1 MSSACHLCFL
11 SMFGLSFKFRKNS
24 SVNLMNPDYLVNML
38 AMKFFLHVYT
48 CAWLWMR
55 PIVFLLQGR
64 YNSSVAVWVHG
75 NPRTVFKQGWMCE
88 NVGFQPAAGV
98 LMAVFVPRLA
108 AIEALRWSLTSL
120 VSCRKAFRGWV
131 GEDGGVLTL
140 FPLRTETP
148 SVSPTSGQ
156 NQTRPYGEKI
166 MELGKERE
174 RPLLFYKCS
183 LHRGHC
189 R

>member
-1 MSSACHLCFL
+1 
-11 SMFGLSFKFRKNS
+11 MFGFIFKCRRNA
-24 SVNLMNPDYLVNML
+24 SVNLMNPDYPVNTL
-38 AMKFFLHVYT
+38 AMSFFLHVYT
-48 CAWLWMR
+48 CAWWWIR

-64 YNSSVAVWVHG
+64 YNSSVAVWVCG
-75 NPRTVFKQGWMCE
+75 NPRTVFKQGPMCE
-88 NVGFQPAAGV
+88 NVGFQRAAGV

-120 VSCRKAFRGWV
+120 VSRRKAFRGRV

-156 NQTRPYGEKI
+156 NQTRPYGEKM

-174 RPLLFYKCS
+174 RGFYFSQMAVSAPWPL
-183 LHRGHC
+183 
-189 R
+189 